1 MGKSP
6 RVAVRPQLSY
16 PWSSRKEH
24 ALLRPGALILAF
36 LAVLVGLAGF
46 SDAKAQDSARQRLD
60 AVRAALIEIDAAFKN
75 ATLSDADL
83 QRLRADND
91 PLATE
96 VASIVAELA
105 PKLDASSKRLSELK
119 P

>member
-6 RVAVRPQLSY
+6 RVAARPQLSN
-16 PWSSRKEH
+16 PSSSRKEH
-24 ALLRPGALILAF
+24 ALLRPGALFLAILAI
-36 LAVLVGLAGF
+36 LVGLAGL
-46 SDAKAQDSARQRLD
+46 SNAIAQESARQRLE

-96 VASIVAELA
+96 VQSIIAELA
-105 PKLDASSKRLSELK
+105 PKLDASSKRLS
-119 P
+119 